1 MNTEKLKQTIML
13 KKALTEEGVDP
24 KKCKIE
30 IDHDTGH
37 SYVNDLVILNLQRNA
52 ILQTKNLCSILMAM
66 QEKEILVKN

>member
-13 KKALTEEGVDP
+13 KKALTEEGIDL

-37 SYVNDLVILNLQRNA
+37 SYVNDLKTTNYI
-52 ILQTKNLCSILMAM
+52 S
-66 QEKEILVKN
+66 